1 MVGEW
6 SLKCPHG
13 DKNWGG
19 GESNIPVV
27 DDQKKINSKSV
38 ILCKLMENWKDFART
53 SYISGNNLGII
64 WPGQFSQR
72 PISGNNRATCP
83 ISDKLQRPL
92 SSGIWLIVSWLKS
105 YMTCYNLNLNKIE
118 QNQKLG

>member
-38 ILCKLMENWKDFART
+38 ILN
-53 SYISGNNLGII
+53 
-64 WPGQFSQR
+64 
-72 PISGNNRATCP
+72 
-83 ISDKLQRPL
+83 
-92 SSGIWLIVSWLKS
+92 
-105 YMTCYNLNLNKIE
+105 
-118 QNQKLG
+118 